1 MALTLQ
7 NLDSD
12 QRHAYDIA
20 MNGQNLFLTG
30 DAGTGKS
37 TVLNMIIEHMKST
50 QDRLVFVMAPTG
62 IAALNVKGTTIHH
75 FLAIRPSTNLFKDV
89 GYTTRSVEHLIN
101 LFGNYD
107 NITIIMDEV
116 SMCRADLFDYL
127 MSSIKK
133 ATTPCTSDP
142 KDVENKKL
150 KAHLAKA
157 RIYHYDYPHKAEVQY
172 ILTGDFYQLPP
183 VVNRRSMEIQFLNER
198 YPGLEPF
205 YAFSSHYWSRL
216 NLNNVVLHEVH
227 RQKGDAQMQHALDAI
242 RTSSQDRLEAIQY
255 LNQETARRPIQDAI
269 ILCGKNITA
278 DKANA
283 EQLDMLNTQMYYFYS
298 FTSKDWHGRQF
309 PVGHIANFKVGARVM
324 ITTNGK
330 YKPTKNSEE
339 IDYYNGETGTITDIK
354 TAHDKLKLTAP
365 TKDLDNVTGVAW
377 HQQQEELFRDICIIV
392 RLDESGKEVPFT
404 WHTWT
409 QYVYKRENGK
419 VKKVKQGYYNQI
431 PLKLG
436 YAITIHKSQGQT
448 YNKVNLQPE
457 IFAVGQL
464 YVGLSRVRNIK
475 QLYLA
480 EPLSINLVMAS
491 PLVNDFYHS
500 IEPERFSNR
509 NTYDPKLGA
518 YLTKKRFYQLQWLA
532 NLPDPAYTKIAKILK
547 REYDKIENR
556 HHD

>member
-1 MALTLQ
+1 MTSHPSNRWVVSLL
-7 NLDSD
+7 
-12 QRHAYDIA
+12 RV
-20 MNGQNLFLTG
+20 FLITQ
-30 DAGTGKS
+30 
-37 TVLNMIIEHMKST
+37 EH
-50 QDRLVFVMAPTG
+50 
-62 IAALNVKGTTIHH
+62 N
-75 FLAIRPSTNLFKDV
+75 
-89 GYTTRSVEHLIN
+89 
-101 LFGNYD
+101 
-107 NITIIMDEV
+107 
-116 SMCRADLFDYL
+116 
-127 MSSIKK
+127 
-133 ATTPCTSDP
+133 
-142 KDVENKKL
+142 
-150 KAHLAKA
+150 
-157 RIYHYDYPHKAEVQY
+157 
-172 ILTGDFYQLPP
+172 
-183 VVNRRSMEIQFLNER
+183 
-198 YPGLEPF
+198 
-205 YAFSSHYWSRL
+205 
-216 NLNNVVLHEVH
+216 
-227 RQKGDAQMQHALDAI
+227 
-242 RTSSQDRLEAIQY
+242 
-255 LNQETARRPIQDAI
+255 
-269 ILCGKNITA
+269 
-278 DKANA
+278 
-283 EQLDMLNTQMYYFYS
+283 
-298 FTSKDWHGRQF
+298 GRQF

-354 TAHDKLKLTAP
+354 TAHDKLTLTAP

-392 RLDESGKEVPFT
+392 QLDESGKEVPFT

-448 YNKVNLQPE
+448 YNKVNLRPE

-518 YLTKKRFYQLQWLA
+518 YLTESGLWLRKSREAMLVQL
-532 NLPDPAYTKIAKILK
+532 
-547 REYDKIENR
+547 
-556 HHD
+556 